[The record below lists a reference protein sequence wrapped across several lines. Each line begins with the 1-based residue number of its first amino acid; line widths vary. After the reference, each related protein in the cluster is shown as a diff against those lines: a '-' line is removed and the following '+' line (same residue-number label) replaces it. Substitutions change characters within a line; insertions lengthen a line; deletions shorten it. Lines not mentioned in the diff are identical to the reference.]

1 MLQKH
6 VGGWGAV
13 FQGTTMG
20 GTWSYQERTKDVNV
34 LESITVKLVI
44 LTFTRGKPVTAIH
57 LQIDNMTALYNLV
70 KMGGTR
76 SQKLLQV
83 AKEIWDYLLSNRIAV
98 TAEY

>member
-1 MLQKH
+1 M
-6 VGGWGAV
+6 GGGAV
-13 FQGTTMG
+13 CQGTTMG

-70 KMGGTR
+70 KMGGGTR
-76 SQKLLQV
+76 SQKLSQV